1 MLLLHSPSLLT
12 YTWWFCASQPPPQ
25 KERDFICLF
34 YMSSYFWDKDSFWFH
49 HLPFLPVILLCH
61 LCCHPAGFFFACM
74 FSCMSF
80 VQICHHSLSL
90 WSCMLF
96 VYFVFSSVIKY
107 LYVVTNYA
115 ISGTAVLQQLAIA
128 PSF

>member
-1 MLLLHSPSLLT
+1 
-12 YTWWFCASQPPPQ
+12 
-25 KERDFICLF
+25 
-34 YMSSYFWDKDSFWFH
+34 
-49 HLPFLPVILLCH
+49 
-61 LCCHPAGFFFACM
+61 
-74 FSCMSF
+74 
-80 VQICHHSLSL
+80 
-90 WSCMLF
+90 MLF